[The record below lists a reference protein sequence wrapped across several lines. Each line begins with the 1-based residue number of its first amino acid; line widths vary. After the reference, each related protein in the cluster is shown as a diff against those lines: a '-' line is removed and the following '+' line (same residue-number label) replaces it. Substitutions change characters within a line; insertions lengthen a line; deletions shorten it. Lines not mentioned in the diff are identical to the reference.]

1 MVKVI
6 NKSVCRGVAGK
17 RVGNVKGV
25 VIHNTWDNNTAESHI
40 ERLGKMNNEQLEAG
54 YGHYYVD
61 EDTIARVEDTFNKA
75 WHTANT
81 EGNAYYIGIEVRG
94 NRQTPKEEFEKAEQ
108 NAFKQA
114 YEDLKYYKL
123 PINRNT
129 VRLHCEFTATECPKR
144 SLIEHCGY
152 DSTNKQPQAVIDK
165 LKDYFIAQI
174 KKCGNTETVKPPV
187 TPKPPA
193 AVKSPVKHKPPV
205 KPQEIKRVAEK
216 GTFYPNTTV
225 AIKHTP
231 TIKAK
236 QEATL
241 GKGESVIYDRYVK
254 SDGYVWVSY
263 IRNNGKRGY
272 ACSRD
277 VKTGKAF
284 GTFK

>member
-40 ERLGKMNNEQLEAG
+40 ERLGKMNNEQLEDG
-54 YGHYYVD
+54 FGHYHVD
-61 EDTIARVEDTFNKA
+61 EDTIVRVEDTFNKA

-94 NRQTPKEEFEKAEQ
+94 NRQTSKEEFEKAEQ

-123 PINRNT
+123 PINRDT

-152 DSTNKQPQAVIDK
+152 DSIRKQPQAVIDK

-174 KKCGNTETVKPPV
+174 KKYGNTGTVKPPV

-193 AVKSPVKHKPPV
+193 KPKSPV

-231 TIKAK
+231 TLKAK
-236 QEATL
+236 QEASL
-241 GKGESVIYDRYVK
+241 GKGESVTYDSYVK